1 MAKGTLVLY
10 SLNYIMAVSIVYC
23 DFFYSFASRGFEL
36 LLLYI

>member
-10 SLNYIMAVSIVYC
+10 INYIMAVSILYC